1 MGAWQ
6 PGDPPGRRQF
16 ARLFSEQPLQ
26 LEQGTCFGPITL
38 AYESWGQPNRD
49 RSNAVLLLHGFSGDS
64 HAAGG
69 LEPGHPTPGW
79 WDPLIGPGRALDT
92 DHFWVI
98 CPNVFGGCQGSSGP
112 ACAAADGQ
120 PYRHRFPG
128 ISIRDQVAC
137 ELALAA
143 QLGIGSWHAVIGG
156 SMGGMR
162 ALEWALLA
170 PERVPRLGL
179 LATAAAASA
188 PQMAWHQLELQALDC
203 HNDHQPGHE
212 LERDIPGQTKP
223 PGEIRG
229 LALARAIALL
239 SYGDPDGLAG
249 LGPIGLKNHGDLAD
263 GGPPVQLAE
272 LAERLMG
279 HPDKHQELVAF
290 EGRFDAFSYRTLCG
304 AMLQHDLGRQR
315 GGLAAALARIE
326 ARTVIVSINSD
337 LLFPPSLQDEIW
349 AGLRRQAQLHRIR
362 SRHGHDGFLLEH
374 QQIAPLVRLMVAL
387 GP

>member
-1 MGAWQ
+1 M
-6 PGDPPGRRQF
+6 
-16 ARLFSEQPLQ
+16 
-26 LEQGTCFGPITL
+26 

-112 ACAAADGQ
+112 ASLDADGQ
-120 PYRHRFPG
+120 RYGHRFPG

-137 ELALAA
+137 ELALAD

-188 PQMAWHQLELQALDC
+188 PQMA
-203 HNDHQPGHE
+203 
-212 LERDIPGQTKP
+212 
-223 PGEIRG
+223 
-229 LALARAIALL
+229 
-239 SYGDPDGLAG
+239 
-249 LGPIGLKNHGDLAD
+249 
-263 GGPPVQLAE
+263 
-272 LAERLMG
+272 
-279 HPDKHQELVAF
+279 
-290 EGRFDAFSYRTLCG
+290 
-304 AMLQHDLGRQR
+304 
-315 GGLAAALARIE
+315 
-326 ARTVIVSINSD
+326 
-337 LLFPPSLQDEIW
+337 
-349 AGLRRQAQLHRIR
+349 
-362 SRHGHDGFLLEH
+362 
-374 QQIAPLVRLMVAL
+374 
-387 GP
+387 